1 MRPFSFRLIVLIPLL
16 MVGCPGTVKYRATAT
31 YRPISSS
38 WDSVE
43 IRVRG
48 SRLPGHDQG
57 DECEGSLAVKTQGIT
72 RTLEVKYAASRTT
85 VTATAPKGLVMA
97 GVELDPSS
105 LLAAGPAITP
115 AEAEDILK
123 AFRGACLGPKMG
135 FPPTPTLRAITE
147 DSHYE

>member
-1 MRPFSFRLIVLIPLL
+1 MRRFSSRLIALLPLL
-16 MVGCPGTVKYRATAT
+16 IVGCPGTVKFRATAA

-48 SRLPGHDQG
+48 SRVRDHDQG

-72 RTLEVKYAASRTT
+72 RTLEVKWVASRTS
-85 VTATAPKGLVMA
+85 VTTTTPPGLVKA
-97 GVELDPSS
+97 GVELDPRS

-123 AFRGACLGPKMG
+123 AFEGACLGPRIG
-135 FPPTPTLRAITE
+135 FPPTPTLRVITE